1 MADNT
6 DTSDLSYDCQRS
18 PYAVRIGKTFSDYK
32 EDLARQL
39 ALMMTPEGRLI
50 VNNGEPDA
58 DALSRAQEL
67 IKLNDDASDKLSEHQ
82 YTIPTMADSSIFGND
97 AMNPYAGFC
106 RDDDIVHQE
115 YTVTLRGVESHYGM
129 GRVYHEIYDSK
140 QQLVS
145 FQFGIPR
152 YRSLSNYMK
161 KAVDNDMADL
171 NMENEKSMVAKMCDL
186 VTSGL
191 VLAIKLPFLPV
202 EWMGKVWS
210 ELGETEVTE
219 YFWFKETM
227 PTYLSMVNTI
237 LAEVGVSLGI
247 VPNADVSNDQTEIP
261 EVLRRT
267 GPDIYS
273 IINTRYARLTKG
285 KYRQTHDLLSNDDTK
300 ATNVPNNEN
309 PDISLWGKFYEGIR
323 NWFKEAGNGL
333 GTSIF
338 DQDKFITLRLEKG
351 SDNASETFSNSVQPS
366 ALQQK
371 LNGMVNTVRSMREGA
386 GQQGNNGIVGGLTRV
401 AQRAKSWADK
411 VTGVFGKIEGLQE
424 AILYTDVGNGYFDLP
439 QQWAGSTFSRS
450 VSINFRFRA
459 KTGGDAVSV
468 YTSILIPLACLIA
481 GAIPR
486 ASGESTYQSP
496 FILRAWSKGMFAI
509 PAGIINTLTISRG
522 DAEFGWSQQR
532 LPTVV
537 NANVSITDLS
547 PILFMNVNGTSFTH
561 AWSTIFRNNS
571 KLHEYLSTLSAV
583 GIRDRYFRLKQI
595 QRRAQVAMWMTKS
608 TVMSGTYW
616 GYRLGSSRFGK
627 LINAFTPSKYIRT
640 PTNQN

>member
-18 PYAVRIGKTFSDYK
+18 PYAVKIGTTFTEYK

-39 ALMMTPEGRLI
+39 ALMMSSEGAVLA
-50 VNNGEPDA
+50 NNGDPDPDA
-58 DALSRAQEL
+58 LAQAREL
-67 IKLNDDASDKLSEHQ
+67 IKVNDDASDKLSQHQ

-152 YRSLSNYMK
+152 YRSLANYMD
-161 KAVDNDMADL
+161 KAVDDDMAEL
-171 NMENEKSMVAKMCDL
+171 NMENSKSIVEKVCNL

-202 EWMGKVWS
+202 EWMWKVWS
-210 ELGETEVTE
+210 ELGETEITE

-247 VPNADVSNDQTEIP
+247 VPNGDMTIDQQEIP

-285 KYRQTHDLLSNDDTK
+285 TYRQTSDLLKDNNTRAADT
-300 ATNVPNNEN
+300 PNNEN
-309 PDISLWGKFYEGIR
+309 PDISKWGKFWEGFR

-351 SDNASETFSNSVQPS
+351 SDNASESFSNSVQPS

-371 LNGMVNTVRSMREGA
+371 LNGMVNSVRMMREGA

-401 AQRAKSWADK
+401 AQRVNSWKEK
-411 VTGVFGKIEGLQE
+411 VKGVFTSIEGLHD
-424 AILYTDVGNGYFDLP
+424 AVLYTEVGNGYFDLP

-459 KTGGDAVSV
+459 KTGGDIVSV
-468 YTSILIPLACLIA
+468 YTSILVPLACLIA

-509 PAGIINTLTISRG
+509 PAGIINTLSISRG
-522 DAEFGWSQQR
+522 DSEFGWSQNR

-537 NANVSITDLS
+537 NCNVSITDLS

-595 QRRAQVAMWMTKS
+595 QRRVAIAKWMTKS

-616 GYRLGSSRFGK
+616 GYRIGSSRFGK